1 MHNNDMT
8 ALQQARQALEQGNP
22 QEAFQIF
29 HPILSYSGKTW
40 ERSDFVETWSVFA
53 EISAILAG
61 EEFTKF
67 VHAVVRHPE
76 DVQALYNV
84 GYQLFEQGL
93 PDLAATALARAHA
106 LDPDSADVLNE
117 LVSALETMGMNAEAC
132 RLLQARPEVVQHNY
146 LSRYLLAFNAI
157 MSRDLETPRNLL
169 ASLQQG
175 SYEHREELAGRIA
188 SMLARADAIKD
199 VSSLDQQD
207 LRGWHYV
214 LTGAFLLHLSPYGFD
229 EGMNGR
235 YAFVQ
240 DTRDLCLEGILR
252 LVAALKEMDISVPR
266 IFALPER
273 GSTILAQA
281 LALKLHVPL
290 VYWSDE
296 GHTEPGLIAAYDL
309 SLLDGPTLVSLRQH
323 HPGQVLWSHA
333 TCWTESFP
341 FTADVTTFL
350 YQVNHAPWESQMRV
364 NPETKQVEN
373 TQPDEHDAAIIAAG
387 LLQTQ
392 VNNEALEDVPKLQAL
407 VKTAATTHGAVLPA
421 ALSTQGRRQQ
431 LWIAHPSRV
440 HVSHRFLPW
449 EDVSL
454 LAIRQGGAQQHIL
467 ALVV

>member
-1 MHNNDMT
+1 MT
-8 ALQQARQALEQGNP
+8 ALQQAREALEQGNA
-22 QEAFQIF
+22 QEAFQIVRSV
-29 HPILSYSGKTW
+29 LRYSEKTW
-40 ERSDFVETWSVFA
+40 ERSDFVEAWSVFA

-61 EEFTKF
+61 EEFTNG
-67 VHAVVRHPE
+67 VQAVVRHPD
-76 DVQALYNV
+76 DVQALYDI

-106 LDPDSADVLNE
+106 LAPDSAGVLNE

-132 RLLQARPEVVQHNY
+132 RLLKARPEVIQHNY

-157 MSRDLETPRNLL
+157 MSRDLETPRKLL

-175 SYEHREELAGRIA
+175 SYEHQEELASRIA

-214 LTGAFLLHLSPYGFD
+214 VTGAFLLHLSPYGFD

-252 LVAALKEMDISVPR
+252 LEATLKEMDISVPR

-309 SLLDGPTLVSLRQH
+309 SLLDGPILVSIREH

-341 FTADVTTFL
+341 VTADVTTFF

-364 NPETKQVEN
+364 NPDTKQVEH
-373 TQPDEHDAAIIAAG
+373 TQPDEHDAASIAAE

-392 VNNEALEDVPKLQAL
+392 LKSEALADVPTLQAL
-407 VKTAATTHGAVLPA
+407 VKTAATSHGAAIPA

-431 LWIAHPSRV
+431 LWDSSPVKSSR
-440 HVSHRFLPW
+440 F
-449 EDVSL
+449 
-454 LAIRQGGAQQHIL
+454 A
-467 ALVV
+467 